1 MNNMKKKL
9 TLKEV
14 EQEIIGFEPSRAL
27 EYLNHI
33 QDKYSLNV
41 SRLIQKYTKMLKA
54 IEQER
59 ARIQEMSIYEKDAF
73 INGIN
78 YVAGID

>member
-27 EYLNHI
+27 EYLNLSL
-33 QDKYSLNV
+33 KYV
-41 SRLIQKYTKMLKA
+41 
-54 IEQER
+54 
-59 ARIQEMSIYEKDAF
+59 
-73 INGIN
+73 N
-78 YVAGID
+78 YNI